1 MLMVHPSEPI
11 RKVKRLKRTRREA
24 TSYMKTHPITNTVA
38 SLVKALTPRNRDIL
52 SRRFG
57 LKKGKKETLESIG
70 KSYGIT
76 RERVRQIEESTLA
89 QLVKTSQGTTDLEKY
104 AGMAKDIIAR
114 SGGII
119 KEKDLFREFG
129 GSSEE
134 NVVNAS
140 LAFVLRLNKEL
151 VRVQEND
158 RLHSF
163 WALNKEH
170 AGSFVETVNSVTH
183 LLSKQKKIL
192 SQNDFHN
199 FVKAS
204 DLPGV
209 GNQTINDKHIQLCL
223 NISKELDKNI
233 FDEVGL
239 VSWPEIKPSGVKDKA
254 YLVLK
259 REDSPKHFSE
269 ISKLINTAGF
279 SGKKANVQTVHNELI
294 KDNRFVLVGRGIYAL
309 SEWGYKPGT
318 VKDVLVDIL
327 KKSSKP
333 LSRTAILA
341 KVMNNRIVKENTI
354 LLNLQ
359 DSRTFVK
366 NNDGTYTLREA

>member
-1 MLMVHPSEPI
+1 
-11 RKVKRLKRTRREA
+11 
-24 TSYMKTHPITNTVA
+24 MKKHPITNTVA
-38 SLVKALTPRNRDIL
+38 NLVKNLTPRNRDIL

-76 RERVRQIEESTLA
+76 RERVRQIEETTLA
-89 QLVKTSQGTTDLEKY
+89 QLVKATQNNLELGKY
-104 AGMAKDIIAR
+104 VSLAADIIAK

-134 NVVNAS
+134 NVVNSS
-140 LAFVLRLNKEL
+140 LAFVLRLNREL
-151 VRVQEND
+151 VRVPEND
-158 RLHSF
+158 KLYAF

-170 AGSFVETVNSVTH
+170 ADSFVDTVSSVAH
-183 LLSKQKKIL
+183 LLDRQKKIL
-192 SQNDFHN
+192 PESDFYN
-199 FVKAS
+199 FVKTS
-204 DLPGV
+204 GLPGIAGQNLSDRHV
-209 GNQTINDKHIQLCL
+209 QLCL
-223 NISKELDKNI
+223 SISKDLDKNI
-233 FDEVGL
+233 FNQVGL

-259 REDSPKHFSE
+259 REESPKHFAE
-269 ISKLINTAGF
+269 IAKLINTSGF

-294 KDNRFVLVGRGIYAL
+294 KDGRFVLVGRGIYAL

-327 KKSSKP
+327 RKSPKP
-333 LSRTAILA
+333 MSRNAILT
-341 KVMNNRIVKENTI
+341 KVMGTRMVKENTV

-359 DSRTFVK
+359 DSKTFSK
-366 NNDGTYTLREA
+366 KDDGTYTLREV